1 MTVDKKNPFFLSRV
15 LSLDQYW
22 IQYVI
27 IFGLVF
33 VISLLFPR
41 GKTLKY
47 TYQLNDITREPIIAP
62 FTFPILKSEDR
73 LKIDLKE
80 QKKSVPFLFNR
91 EDEIVTKQTKALAEF
106 FAILNELRHRHCW
119 FDEKTRLVYER
130 RYNKQYEKARSEF
143 VSDSTNLFILTS
155 EFDRLFPFTKE
166 KPAWL
171 SYIKTKNN
179 PKDMKDLDGN
189 QEKILQICRNRWTEG
204 IYDIAVEDILSN
216 EVTVNQND
224 VPDLAS
230 PESFN
235 DLQAAWTKSRKELL
249 SLFPEP

>member
-1 MTVDKKNPFFLSRV
+1 MTADKKNPFFLSRV

-62 FTFPILKSEDR
+62 FTFPILKTEYR
-73 LKIDLKE
+73 LKIDLEE

-106 FAILNELRHRHCW
+106 FAMVNELRHRHW
-119 FDEKTRLVYER
+119 RFEESKRLVYER
-130 RYNKQYEKARSEF
+130 KYH
-143 VSDSTNLFILTS
+143 
-155 EFDRLFPFTKE
+155 
-166 KPAWL
+166 
-171 SYIKTKNN
+171 
-179 PKDMKDLDGN
+179 
-189 QEKILQICRNRWTEG
+189 
-204 IYDIAVEDILSN
+204 
-216 EVTVNQND
+216 
-224 VPDLAS
+224 
-230 PESFN
+230 
-235 DLQAAWTKSRKELL
+235 
-249 SLFPEP
+249 